1 MKEILTFHG
10 ILGLIRI
17 LLTPLIFYLILIGNN
32 LLAGILFLIAASTD
46 FVDGL
51 LVKEHKHN
59 IEFSYFWDGFAD
71 RVLIFLILIALI
83 IRGLSLFALTII
95 VLYAIGEVII
105 GILMS
110 IKRKKFYLYHKHRL
124 SARINVIVILAL
136 MGIFII
142 VNDYEILLAL
152 IASPFLLY
160 MGVDY
165 FFYYIR
171 NV

>member
-17 LLTPLIFYLILIGNN
+17 LLTPAVFYFILLGNN

-46 FVDGL
+46 FIDGI
-51 LVKEHKHN
+51 LVSEHKHN
-59 IEFSYFWDGFAD
+59 LEFSYFWDGFAD
-71 RVLIFLILIALI
+71 RILIFLILIALI
-83 IRGLSLFALTII
+83 IRGLSLFALSMII
-95 VLYAIGEVII
+95 IYIIAEVLV
-105 GILMS
+105 GILMT
-110 IKRKKFYLYHKHRL
+110 IKRKRFYLYHKHRL

-152 IASPFLLY
+152 IASPFLIY
-160 MGVDY
+160 MGIDY
-165 FFYYIR
+165 FVHYIR